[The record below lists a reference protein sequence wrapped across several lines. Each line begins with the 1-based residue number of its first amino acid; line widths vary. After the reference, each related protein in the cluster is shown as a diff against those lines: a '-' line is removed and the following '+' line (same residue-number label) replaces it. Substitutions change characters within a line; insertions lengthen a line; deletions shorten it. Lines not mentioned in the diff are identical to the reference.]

1 MKNKL
6 IKEYL
11 HKIQK
16 ANKELPKKEAFKDLL
31 NRLYHGSK
39 EIEKIIDQITLGSE
53 TPIINIPRKDKFHK
67 GSAGTLCNKI
77 IIEFENDFTTSLNP
91 AKE

>member
-1 MKNKL
+1 MKNNL
-6 IKEYL
+6 IEGYL
-11 HKIQK
+11 HTVQK
-16 ANKELPKKEAFKDLL
+16 ANKELPKKVTFKDLL

-39 EIEKIIDQITLGSE
+39 EIEKIIDQITLGAE